1 MNLFVTDSNPF
12 TCSKEHCD
20 VHLRKM
26 IVETAQLLST
36 AHTELDGIQVA
47 YKPTHKNHPCA
58 VWVRADYK
66 NYRWTRELFY
76 FLLKEYEFRFNKQ
89 HKSGEHLHN
98 LMIVPLNIA
107 GSRTNSYGKPDPEG
121 FVTAMPDN
129 YLENSVETSYQDYLN
144 DKFKEWRSRARPMK
158 VEWTKRTRPSWVSL

>member
-1 MNLFVTDSNPF
+1 MNLFVTDPRPT
-12 TCSKEHCD
+12 TCAEEHCD

-36 AHTELDGIQVA
+36 AHTELDGVQVA
-47 YKPTHKNHPCA
+47 YKPTHKNHPYA

-66 NYRWTRELFY
+66 NYRWTGALFY

-89 HKSGEHLHN
+89 HKSAEHLQA
-98 LMIVPLNIA
+98 LIKVPLNIT
-107 GSRTNSYGKPDPEG
+107 GSRMNSAGKLAPEG